1 MVNDDDDCFSKL
13 AAMMM
18 FLSTVSIQSYHSVV
32 KDFIIKT
39 NITLFVVFTLLTVHG
54 PESHR
59 QVDSLDGLFRPV
71 ECGRV
76 CSEL

>member
-1 MVNDDDDCFSKL
+1 MVNNDVGNCSPKL

-39 NITLFVVFTLLTVHG
+39 NITLFVVFTLLTVYG

-59 QVDSLDGLFRPV
+59 QVVWTDYSDQWSV
-71 ECGRV
+71 AV
-76 CSEL
+76 CVLC